1 MPGTPDPKEANME
14 RERLAQEIRDA
25 YDGDPWHGS
34 PITAI
39 LEGID
44 AAQAAARP
52 IPDAHTI
59 WELVLH
65 MTGWCREVAR
75 RVEGG
80 KPGEPAGGDWPD
92 VEDTSKAAWLA
103 ARRDLGAA
111 HDELRKV
118 LKGLGDDAIMA
129 PPTVPRD
136 RAAGTGTSIYRL
148 VHGLV
153 QHDAYH
159 AGQIALL
166 SKMS

>member
-1 MPGTPDPKEANME
+1 ME
-14 RERLAQEIRDA
+14 RDRLAQEIVDA

-52 IPDAHTI
+52 IADAHSI

-65 MTGWCREVAR
+65 MTGWAREVAR

-80 KPGEPAGGDWPD
+80 KPGEPEGGDWPD
-92 VEDTSKAAWLA
+92 VDDTSKSAWLA
-103 ARRDLGAA
+103 ARRDLAKA
-111 HDELRKV
+111 HDELRSV
-118 LKGLGDDAIMA
+118 LESLDDHTIMA
-129 PPTVPRD
+129 PPVVPRD
-136 RAAGTGTSIYRL
+136 RAAGTGTTIYRL
-148 VHGLV
+148 IHGLV

-166 SKMS
+166 KKLV